1 MNNHDQ
7 TRLAG
12 QDRLDEDGEL
22 LDEDEDYGDVE
33 EKDELSED
41 GEEEEV

>member
-1 MNNHDQ
+1 MDNHDQ

-22 LDEDEDYGDVE
+22 MDEDEDYGDVE
-33 EKDELSED
+33 EENELSED
-41 GEEEEV
+41 TEEEEM